1 MNKIEAIIS
10 QIDNIDNLNIVQFD
24 FSGITLKMMSLDLE
38 ENIKV
43 GQKVMLIVKA
53 TNILVAKDFEGMISF
68 ANQLK
73 GKIENIEN
81 GKLLSCVDVL
91 VKNVQFQSVITEAS
105 SKRMN
110 LKKGEEITILIKS
123 SDLSILEVIND

>member
-1 MNKIEAIIS
+1 MNKIEAVIA
-10 QIDNIDNLNIVQFD
+10 QIDNVDNLNIVQFD
-24 FSGITLKMMSLDLE
+24 FSGISLKMMSLDLE

-91 VKNVQFQSVITEAS
+91 ANNVRFQSILTEAS
-105 SKRMN
+105 SRRMN
-110 LKKGEEITILIKS
+110 LKKDEEITILIKS